1 MAKQSLEC
9 VCVLG
14 RASTTIKHEKGDL
27 AWRNLHLMG
36 AWLSKVL
43 AENRGV

>member
-14 RASTTIKHEKGDL
+14 KASTTIEHEKGDL
-27 AWRNLHLMG
+27 ARRNLHLMG